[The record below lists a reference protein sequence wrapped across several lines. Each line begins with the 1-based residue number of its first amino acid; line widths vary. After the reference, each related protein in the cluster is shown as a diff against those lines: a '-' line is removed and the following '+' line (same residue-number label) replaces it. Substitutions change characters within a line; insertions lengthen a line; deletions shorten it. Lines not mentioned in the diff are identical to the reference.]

1 MTHPTNIAI
10 KIPPRGSIIW
20 LVKKSVASK
29 KFFPKIVNSD
39 SRLKDKALNSPKNQA
54 TRPNKEVAVILFI
67 FNDSIN
73 QARDRADKESPMAAL
88 NRRVIIF
95 VILALII
102 FTQVAPVFLNVP
114 TVIPTV
120 IEGFSF
126 LGIELTPDKIEYI
139 TVEGLLKLD
148 SVFQWTTIIIEFYFG
163 AQLAKG

>member
-1 MTHPTNIAI
+1 MIGLLTNIAPIFIGFVMKLVAI
-10 KIPPRGSIIW
+10 K
-20 LVKKSVASK
+20 SK
-29 KFFPKIVNSD
+29 AATDLQK
-39 SRLKDKALNSPKNQA
+39 LQLEALSA
-54 TRPNKEVAVILFI
+54 REGVISSARKE
-67 FNDSIN
+67 
-73 QARDRADKESPMAAL
+73 ARNESPWAAL

-95 VILALII
+95 VLLGIII